1 VSRAT
6 APQSR
11 LWRLRYLRLNA
22 MHLEP
27 RVGILQK
34 GVGVCYSAVVVD
46 AERPLHPLWEC
57 AHDHA
62 TREEAITCGG
72 DWIGAR
78 YSLSNR
84 EAVSDDEAICAKC
97 GTPFDD
103 NDQFCAQCG
112 TARNRNR
119 RGTVQRELTS
129 VSTSRDAV
137 GRKMRSDGSSWQ
149 VDFDRSPV
157 PAAPA
162 GSTATP
168 GTSIASLV
176 LGIASFVAWLL
187 PLAGYPVSI
196 VGLVLG
202 ITGRRRLRTGIGTA
216 GLVCSS
222 IGLALTLANSS
233 AGAYQYLS
241 GHSLFQPQSASQ
253 VSTVPS
259 PSPSPGRAAFTVAG
273 SQWSGDCSAQGS
285 CPVSATVINRGTAA
299 GTGVVDFYALK
310 ASATSYF
317 PSSLPTIY
325 LAECTNAV
333 PMTETG
339 ASVLITCVLSSADL
353 SSWFGGG
360 HNAYLYVYVFP
371 YCNYVGSN
379 INNLQCT

>member
-1 VSRAT
+1 MPLEVRSNV
-6 APQSR
+6 
-11 LWRLRYLRLNA
+11 LRKGA
-22 MHLEP
+22 
-27 RVGILQK
+27 GIS
-34 GVGVCYSAVVVD
+34 YSARVVD
-46 AERPLHPLWEC
+46 AERPDEPVWEC
-57 AHDHA
+57 THDHES
-62 TREEAITCGG
+62 RDLAITCGN
-72 DWIGAR
+72 DRLLARQLGADQTLNAGFDAFCR
-78 YSLSNR
+78 TCGRRLLPEDR
-84 EAVSDDEAICAKC
+84 FCARC
-97 GTPFDD
+97 GTQRESVATPTGDV
-103 NDQFCAQCG
+103 AEHG
-112 TARNRNR
+112 TAAPTSATDAPPTSR
-119 RGTVQRELTS
+119 RVG
-129 VSTSRDAV
+129 STSRDAL
-137 GRKMRSDGSSWQ
+137 GRTMRWDGSSWQ
-149 VDFDRSPV
+149 VDYDRSPV
-157 PAAPA
+157 PTAPA
-162 GSTATP
+162 VSMATP

-187 PLAGYPVSI
+187 PLAGFPVSI

-253 VSTVPS
+253 VSTLAS

-310 ASATSYF
+310 VSASSYDPTS
-317 PSSLPTIY
+317 PPTSY

-353 SSWFGGG
+353 SSWFRGG
-360 HNAYLYVYVFP
+360 HNAYLYVYAFP

-379 INNLQCT
+379 INNLQCM